1 MFLLEQPSTMDNA
14 PPTIDN
20 VLPSKPALASAGIAS
35 SADYSREKHAPPG
48 VLAKLPR
55 PIYYGFVL
63 QRRYDQQMWGLTLAL
78 WDNVLVVGHLHEQL
92 VQSLT
97 SQTRASH
104 FLPRYSTGNSLN
116 PLTFLHAFD
125 NDHHDSICHQIKP
138 GDVSINERPSFMF
151 TTLESVTNFVKRCQ
165 TLWLLVFRAQESPCN
180 PSPEQSFSTVQQVR
194 MSLQKNNVWPIIFDF
209 YYGQNNSQWQHNN
222 PGSSLVPHI
231 SKPNVSVPPHISKP
245 KVALS
250 KKTNKSV
257 TKQYRNP
264 LFNIPFFDVF
274 CDAEDGLRSKEYI
287 RELNV
292 ETFSSWLSMRKHQ
305 WRPKWRKPI
314 TPIAMVQP
322 MLVPQAWR
330 NQLFKDTKGQ
340 VLCYYDN
347 WDTPTEGTNVNDYL
361 TDIHARNFLTWLN
374 MRKEMWSQQYQP
386 HALDDGEGW
395 SSSGWSS
402 SGRIEDNSS
411 ITVSNDFWSPQRYN
425 SFEEWQMESKAKWKL
440 QYSWNIRK
448 RKRIKEEAEEIVS
461 FPSQSDDIGL
471 FGKWLSV
478 RKNQWRIQRRKR
490 QRRFDLEISAAQ
502 AATTTAA
509 SPGEGSESPRCVISI
524 SSDMVHI
531 DALLEEELAQKL
543 LAHRGRIPFD
553 LSFLF
558 DGRLGA
564 CDDVIAHCMQFLHPS
579 EHGTLLCISK
589 TTSECIKERSDMW
602 QQLCPNKWRLPRKPR
617 KPWHEMYIS
626 NIRKEE
632 EESRKRS
639 DEILNKVAFIL
650 FKGDH
655 VQKIEKLIEGAQIS
669 FGFDI
674 NYNSGVIGERNSI
687 LNLAVIH
694 RRFKVVKWLLESKLA
709 GLDLETNDRGGF
721 TPLMNA
727 AWAGDKVLVRL
738 LLGKGCNRKTIG
750 TGHYTQ
756 PLALPDFKGFT
767 PEGWARQRGHDDI
780 ANLIHLGL

>member
-63 QRRYDQQMWGLTLAL
+63 QR
-78 WDNVLVVGHLHEQL
+78 
-92 VQSLT
+92 
-97 SQTRASH
+97 
-104 FLPRYSTGNSLN
+104 
-116 PLTFLHAFD
+116 
-125 NDHHDSICHQIKP
+125 SICHQIKP

-386 HALDDGEGW
+386 HALDNGEGW
-395 SSSGWSS
+395 IS